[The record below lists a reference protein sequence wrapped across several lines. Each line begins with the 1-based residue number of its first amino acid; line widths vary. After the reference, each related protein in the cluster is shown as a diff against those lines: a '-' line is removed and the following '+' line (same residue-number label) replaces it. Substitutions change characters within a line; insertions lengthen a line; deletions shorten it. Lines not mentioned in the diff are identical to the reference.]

1 MRKQR
6 KITASPRSRRKSKC
20 ESSGLL
26 FFIARESLV
35 RGRNFSSRGTP
46 DDEGKGGRS
55 SDEVAEQGDGDEVH
69 LAEGP
74 ADGDGAK
81 GSDSTV
87 ARVRKSTEERTLG
100 G

>member
-1 MRKQR
+1 MRELGTFIFYRARVARPWQ
-6 KITASPRSRRKSKC
+6 
-20 ESSGLL
+20 E
-26 FFIARESLV
+26 FFIEGHT
-35 RGRNFSSRGTP
+35 GRRR
-46 DDEGKGGRS
+46 KGGRS

-74 ADGDGAK
+74 ADGDGVK